1 MNRITRRNFFKTT
14 GAGVAGSAFLL
25 NSSAQSA
32 PKTKMTGYKRL
43 KLGIASYSF
52 RKFTLEQTIEMT
64 KRLGVTQLALKDM
77 HLPLTLSDTE
87 IQLAAAK
94 VREAGLD
101 LYGCGVV
108 YMRSEDE
115 VHRAF
120 AYAKAADMKVIIGVP
135 EHKLLDLVN
144 QKVKETGIIVAIHNH
159 GPGDERYPSP
169 QSIYD
174 KIKNLDE
181 KIGLCIDI
189 GHTARIG
196 LNPTV
201 ETKKYADRLYDVHIK
216 DVSAPTEKGQ
226 TLEIGRGIIDIPQFL
241 RTLLKLKYKGSVS
254 LEYEKDAD
262 DPLAGAAE
270 SIGYVKGVLALL

>member
-14 GAGVAGSAFLL
+14 GVGVAGSALL
-25 NSSAQSA
+25 LSSSAQSA

-77 HLPLTLSDTE
+77 HLPLTLSDAE
-87 IQLAAAK
+87 IKQTAAK

-120 AYAKAADMKVIIGVP
+120 AYAKAAEMKVIIGVP

-174 KIKNLDE
+174 KIQNLDK

-241 RTLLKLKYKGSVS
+241 KTLLKLKYKGSVS